1 MNFPLLLSLALALVL
16 SQAHPANCFWSWWFS
31 ESCNQDYIKND
42 INKFESLFS
51 ANVFGQHLVKETVAN
66 ALRWHFK
73 KIKWGESD
81 PDLGPK
87 SPLVLS
93 FHGGPGIGKNYVAK
107 FIAESIFENGWNSKF
122 VHRFVG
128 TLDFP
133 DKKKTEVYKD
143 QLRNW
148 IRGNVSECKQS
159 LFIFDEIDK
168 MEEGIIEAIKP
179 FIDADETVQGVDF
192 RKSIFI
198 FLSNTG
204 GQLIANKVTG
214 RFT

>member
-1 MNFPLLLSLALALVL
+1 MSTSIGISPIFFYLQLEL
-16 SQAHPANCFWSWWFS
+16 
-31 ESCNQDYIKND
+31 QD
-42 INKFESLFS
+42 
-51 ANVFGQHLVKETVAN
+51 
-66 ALRWHFK
+66 
-73 KIKWGESD
+73 
-81 PDLGPK
+81 
-87 SPLVLS
+87 
-93 FHGGPGIGKNYVAK
+93 
-107 FIAESIFENGWNSKF
+107 
-122 VHRFVG
+122 
-128 TLDFP
+128 
-133 DKKKTEVYKD
+133 
-143 QLRNW
+143 W

-214 RFT
+214 RFTWVSDIEIILA

>member
-1 MNFPLLLSLALALVL
+1 MNFSLLLSLVL
-16 SQAHPANCFWSWWFS
+16 FLGKAHRAHCFWSRWFS
-31 ESCNQDYIKND
+31 ESCHQDYVKND
-42 INKFESLFS
+42 INKFKSLFS
-51 ANVFGQHLVKETVAN
+51 ANVFGQHIVKETVAN

-81 PDLGPK
+81 RDLGPK

-122 VHRFVG
+122 VRRFVG